1 MRWLRLSNNSSSG
14 CYQEPEL
21 LKISPIDTGSD
32 FQALSSLPTT
42 TTTTAATAE
51 STSPSV
57 TLFKAK
63 SVTTLNVD
71 SDAFGVSHD
80 ADDDDDSQ
88 RKSFTEFLQLHS
100 EQG

>member
-42 TTTTAATAE
+42 TTAATAE
-51 STSPSV
+51 STSPTV

-88 RKSFTEFLQLHS
+88 RKSFTEFLQLQS

>member
-42 TTTTAATAE
+42 TTAATAE
-51 STSPSV
+51 STSPTV

>member
-42 TTTTAATAE
+42 TTAATAE
-51 STSPSV
+51 STSPTV

-71 SDAFGVSHD
+71 SDAFAVSHD